1 MLGGKK
7 RKDDNCIFCKLANGD
22 IPTNTI
28 YEDADFRVIL
38 DASPAAKGHA
48 LILPKQHY
56 ANMFEMDDEVLA
68 KAAKLTK
75 KVITHEKEVLGCDGY
90 NVLQNNG
97 KVAGQTVFHFHMHL
111 IPRYASDD
119 NKNVIEWNH
128 KEFTDD
134 EMKEICTKMHM

>member
-1 MLGGKK
+1 M
-7 RKDDNCIFCKLANGD
+7 KDDNCIFCKLANGD

-38 DASPAAKGHA
+38 DASPATKGHV

-56 ANMFEMDDEVLA
+56 ANMFEIDDEVLA
-68 KAAKLTK
+68 KAAKLAK

-97 KVAGQTVFHFHMHL
+97 EAAGQTVFHFHMHL
-111 IPRYASDD
+111 IPRYKDD
-119 NKNVIEWNH
+119 AA
-128 KEFTDD
+128 EFGWKPGELD
-134 EMKEICTKMHM
+134 EKTKQEVLEKVAAKMEA

>member
-1 MLGGKK
+1 M
-7 RKDDNCIFCKLANGD
+7 KDDNCIFCKLANGD

-38 DASPAAKGHA
+38 DASPATKGHA

-56 ANMFEMDDEVLA
+56 ANMFEIDDEVLA
-68 KAAKLTK
+68 KAAKLAK

-97 KVAGQTVFHFHMHL
+97 EAAGQTVFHLHVHV
-111 IPRYASDD
+111 IPRFEGD
-119 NKNVIEWNH
+119 
-128 KEFTDD
+128 TDHINIGWKPGETPAD
-134 EMKEICTKMHM
+134 LQEIAEAIKANL